1 MNVVLV
7 SFSDFWTLLV
17 HGLLIGLEFQIID
30 FEWVSASVLGL
41 WIDINF
47 GSWSLIGEFE
57 VSASVL
63 RLWIDFG
70 SDSWALDMFRL
81 WSWADRFPY
90 QTFIEQIVFLTKF

>member
-1 MNVVLV
+1 M
-7 SFSDFWTLLV
+7 SSDRYQLRFL
-17 HGLLIGLEFQIID
+17 
-30 FEWVSASVLGL
+30 
-41 WIDINF
+41 
-47 GSWSLIGEFE
+47 

-81 WSWADRFPY
+81 WSWADRFQFRYRLRYPWTLDRFSY